1 MACKLLF
8 MAQPYQ
14 FYHRL
19 IVRTPLWPFPEVIDE
34 ATIWRSLEDT
44 RFREA
49 LYLASPVLLLECD
62 KWQAG
67 ELTEPRRVEKLL
79 GTLTRYYLRATSR
92 CTPFGLFAGCAIANW
107 GPASQMQ
114 LAPELTTRHT
124 RLDMHYLCALAQQLT
139 VHPAIRPHLRYWPNS
154 SLYAI
159 GEKIRYVE
167 YHYTEGQRVNQ
178 LSEVRTLPYVQRA
191 LAAAQAGI
199 TYAELI
205 TQLTEEHTEAE
216 AVTQFIAE
224 LVEVQILV
232 PELEPSVT
240 GPEFLGRLQAV
251 LARLPTSVSQTIAR
265 TLAEVQRQLQ
275 AFDQQATPNPPAHYE
290 SLFTLLAPL
299 GVPFEPGKLFQTD
312 AILAPGASA
321 FTLDA
326 TYQAELLAAIDALT
340 YLGSPPSI
348 SRLTD
353 FRHRFLARYDDREV
367 PLLEALDNESG
378 LSYTEY
384 GQQSYSPLIHDLT
397 LVPATGSV
405 GAPPRTPAQQFLYQK
420 LRQAEHTGQYAITLT
435 QAELRGF
442 VSAPEP
448 LAPSVAAVFRVLD
461 SEHLLLES
469 AGGSSA
475 VNLLGRFAHAEP
487 AIAQLIRELTAREQ
501 AHNPGVAFAE
511 ICHLPAS
518 RVGNL
523 LQRPSFRALEI
534 PYLAQASLP
543 VEGQV
548 PVQDLLLSVR
558 GTELVLRSRRTGQRI
573 IPRLSTAHNFA
584 HEALPVYQFLCDLQT
599 QGLQPH
605 LGFDWRAVCP
615 HTKFLP
621 RLTYQRVVLT
631 PASWHFEAADWQP
644 LLAAAPIEFM
654 ARLTAFRQQWQLSQ
668 RFVLVDGDNEL
679 LIDTDNELLVRVW
692 LDTIRQRPHIE
703 LREYLLE
710 PTASPVRDAAG
721 RPFVQQFIA
730 LLVRQEACYP
740 VANAAL
746 PSPTVKPASVEREFA
761 LGSEWLYYKLYC
773 GQKVADTVLLD
784 VIGPLTRDLRVR
796 GLLDNWFFIRYADPG
811 NHLRLRLHLP
821 DPARIGEVISLMH
834 NYLAPARANGSVWN
848 VQVDTYR
855 RELTRYGTRTIAASE
870 SLSGYQSE
878 ALLTQLAAQV
888 DNPAFESWLWSI
900 TVIEELLLA
909 FSYPL
914 ERKVAMFKR
923 LKEAFAQ
930 EFRVDKT
937 LRRQLD
943 SKYRQV
949 RSAVEQALA
958 QAATGPPPAALCAI
972 VAGIKQVERQ
982 GLLEIELEQLL
993 ASYLHM
999 LLNRLIPAEARL
1011 HELVLYDFL
1020 FRAYQSQLARSPS

>member
-1 MACKLLF
+1 MP
-8 MAQPYQ
+8 QPYY
-14 FYHRL
+14 FYPKL
-19 IVRTPLWPFPEVIDE
+19 IVRTPLWPFPKAIDE
-34 ATIWRSLEDT
+34 ATIWRSLEDA

-67 ELTEPRRVEKLL
+67 ELTEPHRVEKLL
-79 GTLTRYYLRATSR
+79 STLTRYYLRATSR
-92 CTPFGLFAGCAIANW
+92 CTPFGLFAGCAIVGW
-107 GPASQMQ
+107 GPVSQMH

-124 RLDMHYLCALAQQLT
+124 RLDMHYLCALAQQLA

-154 SLYAI
+154 SLYAT

-167 YHYTEGQRVNQ
+167 YHYNEGLRVNQ
-178 LSEVRTLPYVQRA
+178 LSEVSNSPYIQRA
-191 LAAAQAGI
+191 LATAQAGS

-205 TQLTEEHTEAE
+205 TQLTEEPTEAE

-224 LVEVQILV
+224 LIEAQILV

-240 GPEFLGRLQAV
+240 GPEFLGLLQAV
-251 LARLPTSVSQTIAR
+251 LARLPTSVSQTVAR
-265 TLAEVQRQLQ
+265 TLAEVQRQLR
-275 AFDQQATPNPPAHYE
+275 AFDQQAVPNPPAHYE

-312 AILAPGASA
+312 AILAPGVSA
-321 FTLDA
+321 FALND

-340 YLGSPPSI
+340 YIGSPPPI

-384 GQQSYSPLIHDLT
+384 GQQSYSPLVHDLT
-397 LVPATGSV
+397 LMPATGSV
-405 GAPPRTPAQQFLYQK
+405 GTPPRTPAQQFLYQK

-435 QAELRGF
+435 QAELREF
-442 VSAPEP
+442 VPAPEP
-448 LAPSVAAVFRVLD
+448 LAPSVAVVFRVID

-475 VNLLGRFAHAEP
+475 VNLIGRFAHAEP
-487 AIAQLIRELTAREQ
+487 AIAQLIREVTACEQ
-501 AHNPGVAFAE
+501 AHNPGVEFAE

-543 VEGQV
+543 TEGQV
-548 PVQDLLLSVR
+548 PVQDLLLSVQ

-573 IPRLSTAHNFA
+573 VPRLSTAHNFA

-605 LGFDWRAVCP
+605 LGFDWRAVSP

-631 PASWHFEAADWQP
+631 PASWHFEAVDWQS
-644 LLAAAPIEFM
+644 LLAATPIEFM
-654 ARLTAFRQQWQLSQ
+654 ARLTAFRQQWQLPQ
-668 RFVLVDGDNEL
+668 RFVLADGDNEL
-679 LIDTDNELLVRVW
+679 LIDAGNELLARVW
-692 LDTIRQRPHIE
+692 LDAIRQRPHIE
-703 LREYLLE
+703 LREYLPE
-710 PTASPVRDAAG
+710 PTASPVRDVAG
-721 RPFVQQFIA
+721 RPYAQQFIA

-740 VANAAL
+740 VASAAL
-746 PSPTVKPASVEREFA
+746 AFPAVKPASVKREFV

-784 VIGPLTRDLRVR
+784 IIGPLTRDLRVC
-796 GLLDNWFFIRYADPG
+796 GLLDNWFFIRYADPD
-811 NHLRLRLHLP
+811 NHLRLRLHIP
-821 DPARIGEVISLMH
+821 DPTRIGEVITLMN
-834 NYLAPARANGSVWN
+834 NYLSSTQGNSLVWN
-848 VQVDTYR
+848 VQADTYR
-855 RELTRYGTRTIAASE
+855 RELTRYGTHTIAASE
-870 SLSGYQSE
+870 ALFGYQSE
-878 ALLTQLAAQV
+878 ALLIQLAAQV
-888 DNPAFESWLWSI
+888 DNPASESWLWGL
-900 TVIEELLLA
+900 TAIEELLLA

-914 ERKVAMFKR
+914 ERKVAMFKH

-943 SKYRQV
+943 IKYRQA
-949 RSAVEQALA
+949 RPAVEQALA
-958 QAATGPPPAALCAI
+958 QAAAGPQPAALRTI
-972 VAGIKQVERQ
+972 VAHVRHVERQ

-1020 FRAYQSQLARSPS
+1020 FRAYKSQLARSPR